1 MYIMFKTLQ
10 ISWVEIEECIYF
22 CYKISNAQGR
32 SEECIYFCYKVS
44 NKMYGLR
51 SNTDAQSNAE
61 LVKKINNLND
71 STSYFNIKD
80 IFALRLDYNDVND
93 IKEFTA
99 KITQGRRVN
108 EEKFTVEGTSA
119 LYIGNREY
127 HTFSGCSTINY
138 ESISS
143 LSDDEKQF
151 ATLLDQVVLNE
162 EVVRGTNESKTDTF
176 IDYILREVG
185 LGKYPLAIRLK
196 PVYVF
201 KVRHKTISS
210 EYDFSV
216 EKKGKLLMV
225 EEDKH
230 IKNTGPGSAW
240 GEYQLA
246 GEMIAGA
253 FENYRKFAT
262 SSEIFSVRAIGPR
275 FTFYHVIIPT
285 TYLASLDKGLP
296 EETITISRYPPQ
308 NHIPPG
314 LDYKKLSDREVI
326 IDLLMKIKQTM
337 IS

>member
-1 MYIMFKTLQ
+1 MNNVYIFWLKGENNMC
-10 ISWVEIEECIYF
+10 S
-22 CYKISNAQGR
+22 
-32 SEECIYFCYKVS
+32 
-44 NKMYGLR
+44 LR
-51 SNTDAQSNAE
+51 SNTDAQTTAE
-61 LVKKINNLND
+61 LVRKINNLND
-71 STSYFNIKD
+71 STSYFNIADKS
-80 IFALRLDYNDVND
+80 ALRVEYENVTD
-93 IKEFTA
+93 ITEFTA
-99 KITQGRRVN
+99 KMINAR
-108 EEKFTVEGTSA
+108 EGLSSTNGSDNIEVVPSTSA
-119 LYIGNREY
+119 LYINNREY
-127 HTFSGCSTINY
+127 NTFTGCSTINY
-138 ESISS
+138 ESIYS

-162 EVVRGTNESKTDTF
+162 EVVRGTDESKTDTF

-216 EKKGKLLMV
+216 EKRGKLLMV

-253 FENYRKFAT
+253 FDNYRKFAT
-262 SSEIFSVRAIGPR
+262 SSEIFSVRAIGSR
-275 FTFYHVIIPT
+275 FTFYYVIIPT

-296 EETITISRYPPQ
+296 EESITISRYPPQ
-308 NHIPPG
+308 SNLIIPPG
-314 LDYKKLSDREVI
+314 LDYKNCSDRKVI
-326 IDLLMKIKQTM
+326 IYLLFKIKQKMT
-337 IS
+337 S